1 MDLRQLRSFVAV
13 ARHGNVTRAAQE
25 EYLTQSALSQQ
36 LRRLEDELGLRLLT
50 RTSRGVELTPAG
62 TDLLRHAE
70 AVLAEVARAHATLAE
85 HAGHQRGVARIA
97 ATAADA
103 ARLPAALASFHREHP
118 GVRVALRN
126 APGGELPGLLRR
138 GAADL
143 ALAPADADTAGLEAT
158 PLPPE
163 PLHVIA
169 APGDAP
175 PSTAGG
181 LRGTTLILPEP
192 GSALRAAVVAACESA
207 GFGPVPLFE
216 VSDPG
221 AVRALVGAGLGVSVA
236 PQSWLAQPG
245 AEVSAVPLEGHALAL
260 VLLRPAVEPSPA
272 AALLD
277 EHLRAALA

>member
-13 ARHGNVTRAAQE
+13 ARHGNVTRAAAE

-36 LRRLEDELGLRLLT
+36 LRRLEDELGLKLLT

-62 TDLLRHAE
+62 TDLLGHAE
-70 AVLAEVARAHATLAE
+70 AVLAEIARAQATLAGHAE
-85 HAGHQRGVARIA
+85 HTRGVARIA

-126 APGGELPGLLRR
+126 APGGELAALLRR

-143 ALAPADADTAGLEAT
+143 AIGAADADASGLERTLLAR
-158 PLPPE
+158 E

-175 PSTAGG
+175 PATVEE
-181 LRGTTLILPEP
+181 LRGTTLILAEH

-216 VSDPG
+216 LSDP
-221 AVRALVGAGLGVSVA
+221 AAIRTLVAAGLGVSVA
-236 PQSWLAQPG
+236 PASWLTQAG
-245 AEVSAVPLEGHALAL
+245 AEVSAAPLEGRCLELA
-260 VLLRPAVEPSPA
+260 LLRPAGEPSPA

-277 EHLRAALA
+277 EHLRTTLA